1 MSTSRYAN
9 STKGKYQR
17 RHPEYSQGDLDLFRL
32 QQDLERRAGGRPRT
46 IPEIAAG
53 MPQHGSAASGR
64 DQRVRAA
71 LADLTTH
78 QLRRRGPRG
87 RVALRLDQDALT
99 EPDPEIKAV
108 LRDASSKVKAIP
120 DKPAQI
126 AFDLLG
132 GGNRMLGNQYVDS
145 ILSGL
150 DGTGFSL
157 ARKQRDLAML
167 IRVWRWIRFG
177 TYECFKNAAELAAEA
192 GLDPAHMSETLKDLE
207 SIGAIRRVKRGR
219 VKIIVVTPEGLYCG
233 MLNRHDLI
241 RGLYLMEVEHADS
254 IVPPSVG

>member
-1 MSTSRYAN
+1 
-9 STKGKYQR
+9 
-17 RHPEYSQGDLDLFRL
+17 
-32 QQDLERRAGGRPRT
+32 
-46 IPEIAAG
+46 
-53 MPQHGSAASGR
+53 
-64 DQRVRAA
+64 
-71 LADLTTH
+71 
-78 QLRRRGPRG
+78 
-87 RVALRLDQDALT
+87 VALRLDQDALT